1 MCSMGVLHQWSLA
14 VFLLVSPLTL
24 DGRPMDVSSDRT
36 RRSVS
41 HAQLMHDKGRS
52 LQEFKRRM
60 WIQELLDK
68 VHTAGASIPPLQSAT
83 NGGPGGG
90 GGPGGPG
97 GAGGAV
103 HQKPPGGTKNLPVRF
118 STLDPDGDANLPQ
131 ETNKVLA
138 YKDQPLKAATKRKK
152 KVRLGRR
159 KESDKK
165 RKRARRAV
173 TSTKRTQHA
182 G

>member
-1 MCSMGVLHQWSLA
+1 M
-14 VFLLVSPLTL
+14 
-24 DGRPMDVSSDRT
+24 
-36 RRSVS
+36 S

-60 WIQELLDK
+60 WLQELLDE
-68 VHTAGASIPPLQSAT
+68 VHTADASIPPFQGSPNSGA
-83 NGGPGGG
+83 GGGAAGGG
-90 GGPGGPG
+90 GGATGGG
-97 GAGGAV
+97 GGGGGGGAV
-103 HQKPPGGTKNLPVRF
+103 HQKPLGGTKNLPVRF
-118 STLDPDGDANLPQ
+118 RTLDPEGDANLPQ

-159 KESDKK
+159 KESEKK

-173 TSTKRTQHA
+173 ASMEAPRTRHP

>member
-1 MCSMGVLHQWSLA
+1 MCSMGVVHQWSLA

-24 DGRPMDVSSDRT
+24 DGRPMDVPSNRT

-41 HAQLMHDKGRS
+41 HTQLMHDKGRS

-60 WIQELLDK
+60 WLQELLDE
-68 VHTAGASIPPLQSAT
+68 VHTADASIPPFQGSP
-83 NGGPGGG
+83 NSGGG
-90 GGPGGPG
+90 G
-97 GAGGAV
+97 GGAV

-118 STLDPDGDANLPQ
+118 RTLDPEGDANLPQ

-159 KESDKK
+159 KESEKK

-173 TSTKRTQHA
+173 AATEAPHTRVNRAS
-182 G
+182 

>member
-1 MCSMGVLHQWSLA
+1 MCSIGVFHQWSLA
-14 VFLLVSPLTL
+14 VFLLVSPLTPY
-24 DGRPMDVSSDRT
+24 GRPVDVPSERT

-52 LQEFKRRM
+52 LQEFKRRT
-60 WIQELLDK
+60 WLQELLDE
-68 VHTAGASIPPLQSAT
+68 VHTADASIPPLQTAA
-83 NGGPGGG
+83 NGGGRGGG
-90 GGPGGPG
+90 GG
-97 GAGGAV
+97 GAV
-103 HQKPPGGTKNLPVRF
+103 HPKPPGGTKNMPVGF
-118 STLDPDGDANLPQ
+118 MTLDPDGDANLPQ

-165 RKRARRAV
+165 RKRVRRAIAQ
-173 TSTKRTQHA
+173 TEPPRTRHA